1 MLSGSLISI
10 DGICCQ
16 ARPVYP
22 RLKRSFLPLRCI
34 DVGLR
39 EYFRFFCFWIV
50 FSFFNF
56 INLVLSYSHTGV
68 AARLCYLISISG
80 QGLARLGAAHG
91 PAEFWPGFPV

>member
-1 MLSGSLISI
+1 MGSAAKPDPFIPGSSVVFSPFAELMWVCVSISGFS
-10 DGICCQ
+10 
-16 ARPVYP
+16 V
-22 RLKRSFLPLRCI
+22 F
-34 DVGLR
+34 GL
-39 EYFRFFCFWIV
+39 F